1 MGRALPLQASTG
13 LGRAGCY
20 EWGREAWA
28 LRGKAAGLG
37 IPAWA
42 REGLGPG
49 ESGGIQ
55 PQPLVKSH
63 LWAVLP
69 SSVLIKGRSGL
80 HTATS
85 SSQFSSLY
93 Y

>member
-1 MGRALPLQASTG
+1 MGQGSRGTEGKGSWAGNPG
-13 LGRAGCY
+13 LGKGGAGT
-20 EWGREAWA
+20 R
-28 LRGKAAGLG
+28 
-37 IPAWA
+37 
-42 REGLGPG
+42 G
-49 ESGGIQ
+49 ESGGIR

-85 SSQFSSLY
+85 SGQFSSFY